1 MPKLAILTDLQI
13 LYLIELFENDSINNK
28 KMEIPLRFNIRFN
41 TNYSYKC
48 LYLHYLKIQK

>member
-28 KMEIPLRFNIRFN
+28 KNGN
-41 TNYSYKC
+41 TF
-48 LYLHYLKIQK
+48 KIQY